1 MNLREN
7 DLATPVT
14 VMKFGGTSLED
25 ESAFRGA
32 ASIVSRWQGSLP
44 IVIASAMSGVTDALL
59 TGLRTA
65 ADGDIDTARRSLEDQ
80 FKRHLRV
87 AKGLSESANIKTR
100 MLVETTRCEIA
111 ELLSVAAAHRKTT
124 ARLDDAIASHGERL
138 SANLLT
144 TVLQTHGLPAVYVDA
159 RRCIVTNEKHG
170 TGTAKPLI
178 AESKRRSRNQLQPLI
193 ANRMIPVLEGFVA
206 ATKTG
211 IPSTL
216 GRGSSNYTATLVGA
230 ALNAREVQIWT
241 DVDGVLTADP
251 SMVTN
256 PCTIPMLSYA
266 EASELARL
274 GTRVLHPRMIY
285 PARERVIPV
294 RICNSRAP
302 EQTGTLI
309 CGWRDVSPGVITAI
323 VHRTNLARIDI
334 GSTPESIANGSLGE
348 IKRIF
353 KRHQTQL
360 DVIIRSEVSISLTCS
375 NAAALSSIAQDLN
388 QIGSVTV
395 EANCGSVSCI
405 GEGLRSRRHEREIL
419 QRLNQIDPSLV
430 WHRASPVNLTTVI
443 DCDSLGSIVRRLH
456 QGIFE

>member
-1 MNLREN
+1 
-7 DLATPVT
+7 
-14 VMKFGGTSLED
+14 
-25 ESAFRGA
+25 
-32 ASIVSRWQGSLP
+32 
-44 IVIASAMSGVTDALL
+44 
-59 TGLRTA
+59 
-65 ADGDIDTARRSLEDQ
+65 
-80 FKRHLRV
+80 
-87 AKGLSESANIKTR
+87 
-100 MLVETTRCEIA
+100 
-111 ELLSVAAAHRKTT
+111 
-124 ARLDDAIASHGERL
+124 
-138 SANLLT
+138 
-144 TVLQTHGLPAVYVDA
+144 
-159 RRCIVTNEKHG
+159 
-170 TGTAKPLI
+170 
-178 AESKRRSRNQLQPLI
+178 
-193 ANRMIPVLEGFVA
+193 
-206 ATKTG
+206 
-211 IPSTL
+211 
-216 GRGSSNYTATLVGA
+216 
-230 ALNAREVQIWT
+230 
-241 DVDGVLTADP
+241 
-251 SMVTN
+251 
-256 PCTIPMLSYA
+256 
-266 EASELARL
+266 
-274 GTRVLHPRMIY
+274 MIY